1 MNTRIVRV
9 LTVVAAVGVAAC
21 GDDDPVSTGDA
32 LSETEVA
39 ALSSIVLE
47 AAFSA
52 TSSGLSGTPAA
63 SDGPQLV
70 PFSYSQDIE
79 ATVPCAQGGSVQ
91 LNGSAT
97 ISGDDD
103 TEEFMVAYNVTQA
116 FSECASVSEETEQ
129 QFTISG
135 SLGLTATA
143 DFSSLNSQDGIS
155 FSTDTQLNGSV
166 DWSTDDGR
174 SGSCLITLVSEATSS
189 GESISAT
196 TTGSVCGTSVSETFT
211 YGVPT

>member
-9 LTVVAAVGVAAC
+9 LTLVAAVGVAAC

-47 AAFSA
+47 SAFSA
-52 TSSGLSGTPAA
+52 TAQGLGGAPAA
-63 SDGPQLV
+63 SDGPQPA
-70 PFSYSQDIE
+70 PFSFTQDIE
-79 ATVPCAQGGSVQ
+79 ATVPCARGGTVQ

-97 ISGDDD
+97 ASGDDE
-103 TEEFMVAYNVTQA
+103 TEEFMVAYNITQA
-116 FSECASVSEETEQ
+116 FSNCAALSEETEQ

-135 SLGLTATA
+135 SLNLTATA
-143 DFSSLNSQDGIS
+143 DFSSLNPQDGIS
-155 FSTDTQLNGSV
+155 FSTNTELNGSV
-166 DWSTDDGR
+166 NWSTDDGR
-174 SGSCLITLVSEATSS
+174 SGTCGITLTSEATST

-211 YGVPT
+211 YGVG

>member
-9 LTVVAAVGVAAC
+9 LTLVAAVGVAAC

-47 AAFSA
+47 SAFSA
-52 TSSGLSGTPAA
+52 TAQGLGGAPAA
-63 SDGPQLV
+63 SDGPQPA
-70 PFSYSQDIE
+70 PFSFTQDIE
-79 ATVPCAQGGSVQ
+79 ATVPCARGGTVQ

-97 ISGDDD
+97 ASGDDE
-103 TEEFMVAYNVTQA
+103 TEEFMVAYNITQA
-116 FSECASVSEETEQ
+116 FSNCAALSEEAEQ

-135 SLGLTATA
+135 SLNLT
-143 DFSSLNSQDGIS
+143 
-155 FSTDTQLNGSV
+155 STNTELNGSV
-166 DWSTDDGR
+166 NWSTDDGR
-174 SGSCLITLVSEATSS
+174 SGTCGITLTSEATST

-211 YGVPT
+211 YGVG